1 MMLGR
6 AWGSGDSHRYGFNGK
21 EQDPE
26 TYGNGN
32 SYDYGFRIYN
42 PGISKF
48 LSVDPLYSKFPMLTP
63 YQFASLTPIRAIDL
77 DGLEGVIVVHVIN
90 TPKDFD
96 REMFAAELQARLIE
110 NGANPG
116 TRVVYEEDYT
126 YLQRTKDFITGK
138 YKRNQSADLK
148 IKDFTL
154 GQDHYEAGGYSKLGS
169 HSAVLYTGLHP
180 AGDKERA
187 PLPTTIY
194 VNAALHE
201 LGHAIYSFDHDEKG
215 NTNSGEGLMDYD
227 HVFDT
232 DAKFDRVQREVITLI
247 GNGEDP
253 LIDES
258 DRQ

>member
-1 MMLGR
+1 MIDNNIHRILTYPFGMMMLGR

-63 YQFASLTPIRAIDL
+63 YQFASLTPSRAIDL

-138 YKRNQSADLK
+138 YKCR
-148 IKDFTL
+148 
-154 GQDHYEAGGYSKLGS
+154 
-169 HSAVLYTGLHP
+169 
-180 AGDKERA
+180 
-187 PLPTTIY
+187 
-194 VNAALHE
+194 
-201 LGHAIYSFDHDEKG
+201 
-215 NTNSGEGLMDYD
+215 
-227 HVFDT
+227 
-232 DAKFDRVQREVITLI
+232 
-247 GNGEDP
+247 
-253 LIDES
+253 
-258 DRQ
+258 